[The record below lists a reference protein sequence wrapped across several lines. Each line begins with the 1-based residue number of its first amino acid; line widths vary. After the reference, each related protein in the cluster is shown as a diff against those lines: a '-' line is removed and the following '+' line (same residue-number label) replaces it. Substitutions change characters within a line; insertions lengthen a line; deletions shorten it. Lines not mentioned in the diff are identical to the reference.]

1 MAPFSFNPRAA
12 GFFPSGLLTGIL
24 NIGAPPPAPPS
35 ASSTHSSLNPVAAVF
50 TPSPTPSTNSTTGGA
65 TSATSSPVVEVGES
79 SFVSDEGSPSS
90 RMSRSVTRERS
101 SSVRRSYSGDRAP
114 SPVRSASVPRSF
126 APPSLAS
133 TRTQEQVLGADE
145 DGYKPPLVVD
155 GAGPASRFEMV
166 FNPTA
171 PVFVPLPAESR
182 PLEQTRPLNPLAL
195 EYTPNDMLIARAQL
209 SIILGLP
216 VSDEYNMRFQ
226 TWAVPMPCAFV
237 PVETHTHQ
245 HTGYA
250 AAPALNDWNL
260 EATGVV
266 PVIEEQSSTPTS
278 RLAPQSAKFMPQN
291 YFDNRCTD
299 FLWTPSTSSKPKPKR
314 VFSPYG
320 EFNPLTKGFAPNTW
334 KDLIKRKNL
343 KPNAKSF
350 VPGQLWMD
358 AVVETFTYPILTV
371 RWEIINEIFARI
383 VKQVEALRITI
394 TTTSSCRSL
403 IRQSNKAVLVVRP
416 STISKPTQV
425 AKEFVSGPK
434 DTVTAV
440 VRRLDAGA
448 PTFVPWTPFLLQA
461 LWWYR
466 TLILA
471 AAYFM
476 SLPNTCTEIIRRP
489 NPLAKT
495 FTPIKDLIVFYQGS
509 ITDLMLCGALV
520 AVKIVSFESAVSLGP
535 TPATMPTLRPRL
547 FVSSLCFPLPSIS
560 NLGWNGNNSTL
571 QLAVLSEMPDLDAAS
586 DLLPVFRAPLRDMPV
601 ALAVLFTQ
609 LDVDDFVGVLRSVVV
624 STLAIPPQAQ
634 SELEE
639 LEELETMTGPLVV
652 DSTTYVD
659 AAPDIAEDDSEEEV
673 FDPEAPLELPPRPSS
688 PNPDNWDRETIFA
701 TDDDPTTMAL
711 PSADYDKSF
720 VSGFPTLTI
729 ADIVK
734 DTKRDIHPFT
744 HLLKPFSQL
753 CEEGFGP
760 SEKQLDS
767 DFDGWRKRERIAQ
780 QPVGHHLSF
789 FGNSVPCK
797 SDTSPA
803 KSMAIIFST
812 PKPEL
817 APNATDTNFGRHI
830 ALKNAFLFVDPIVYV
845 GDRSVPEFLFG
856 SALENHAI
864 YETFKFYSSPGTWQ
878 HEVREPDDDH
888 IGLDTLDPTHYPE
901 EYAVLNGID
910 SSCLQPTRESV
921 LGGACS
927 AHAKSVEAR
936 KTAAEEWRKQRD
948 ALRTFIKLDPHTC
961 FPQSNLRLSYTPESM
976 LAEELA
982 EQEAEEYDP
991 NEIFAGAVAQDSL
1004 LRPDSRSWADIDEDD
1019 WDDGH
1024 SNIHAVGSSTVD
1036 AFEEATSE
1044 SDPEAPLLIA
1054 GGEER
1059 SPAPAVSA
1067 DNSTTAIGPS
1077 DHFIPGLVE
1086 DYADSVA
1093 EAESTPESTAT
1104 EDETQAVMGV
1114 SESPIYEQSEDETL
1128 ESKAIDADDA
1138 YISDDDLFGMSFREE
1153 YKAIHGRSPPE
1164 SPSKDPSPKTSSE
1177 EPSSEEDSP
1186 NSEELSPVP
1195 SLEVRRLTS
1204 DALRAV
1210 SGDFATPSKKG
1221 REPEFECI
1229 VETPDSVK
1237 KIMNTGSAH
1246 RMLSDPDSSSAIPEG
1261 RMFGVFKDLS
1271 SPPKRRISRSPAL
1284 RDLSAAF
1291 HEGPD
1296 RKHKAQKAAA
1306 TLSEIREDDE
1316 DAPESPDTP
1325 TMKRSL
1331 SLSDIN
1337 QEFRDF
1343 HGIPGLGQKPLSEE
1357 INTNNYELKTP
1368 ISKKNWN
1375 ARRASIAQLTPICD
1389 EESTPVTQR
1398 PVTPAHQDYSDTMM
1412 TPDPPSSP
1420 SIPSDTPEIDSDD
1433 SETEIGGAVVQQ
1445 TYRVSTHDLP
1455 RTSQRASPVRRPL
1468 RQSPLSTRIGIF
1480 NGPLAPHQHFFS
1492 DFDGAWEHTA
1502 HRFSGSSYSRL
1513 GHDAV
1518 TLVSPS
1524 PDDVVTQP
1532 SISHSQNA
1540 ATRPSLTKRLTTH
1553 LFGPRKET
1561 ITTDATDTNE
1571 TKPKGFLRKVFN
1583 TLTRRR

>member
-1 MAPFSFNPRAA
+1 M
-12 GFFPSGLLTGIL
+12 
-24 NIGAPPPAPPS
+24 
-35 ASSTHSSLNPVAAVF
+35 
-50 TPSPTPSTNSTTGGA
+50 
-65 TSATSSPVVEVGES
+65 
-79 SFVSDEGSPSS
+79 
-90 RMSRSVTRERS
+90 
-101 SSVRRSYSGDRAP
+101 
-114 SPVRSASVPRSF
+114 
-126 APPSLAS
+126 
-133 TRTQEQVLGADE
+133 QEQVSGADE
-145 DGYKPPLVVD
+145 DEYKPPLVVD

-171 PVFVPLPAESR
+171 PVFVPLPVDSR
-182 PLEQTRPLNPLAL
+182 PLDQTRPLNPLAL
-195 EYTPNDMLIARAQL
+195 EYTPDDMLIARAQL

-226 TWAVPMPCAFV
+226 TWAVPMPCVFV
-237 PVETHTHQ
+237 PVETYTPQ

-250 AAPALNDWNL
+250 AAPAPNDWDP
-260 EATGVV
+260 EATGFV
-266 PVIEEQSSTPTS
+266 PVIEEQSFTPTS
-278 RLAPQSAKFMPQN
+278 RLAPQSAEFMPQS
-291 YFDNRCTD
+291 YFDNTCTD
-299 FLWTPSTSSKPKPKR
+299 FLWTPSPSSKPKPKR
-314 VFSPYG
+314 VFTPYG
-320 EFNPLTKGFAPNTW
+320 KFNPLAKGFAPNTC

-358 AVVETFTYPILTV
+358 AVVETSTYPILTV
-371 RWEIINEIFARI
+371 RWEIINKIFARI

-394 TTTSSCRSL
+394 TTTNSCRSL
-403 IRQSNKAVLVVRP
+403 IRQSNKAVLVFRP
-416 STISKPTQV
+416 STISMPTQV

-434 DTVTAV
+434 NTVTAV

-476 SLPNTCTEIIRRP
+476 SLPNTCTDMIRRP
-489 NPLAKT
+489 NPMAKT
-495 FTPIKDLIVFYQGS
+495 FTPIKDLIVFYQES
-509 ITDLMLCGALV
+509 VTDLMLCGALV
-520 AVKIVSFESAVSLGP
+520 AVKIVSFESAVPLGP
-535 TPATMPTLRPRL
+535 TPATKPTLRPRL
-547 FVSSLCFPLPSIS
+547 FVSSLCFALPSIS
-560 NLGWNGNNSTL
+560 NLEWNGNNSTL
-571 QLAVLSEMPDLDAAS
+571 QLAVLSDIPDLDAAS
-586 DLLPVFRAPLRDMPV
+586 DLLSVFRTPLRDMPV
-601 ALAVLFTQ
+601 ALALLFTQ
-609 LDVDDFVGVLRSVVV
+609 LDVDDSVGVLRSVAV
-624 STLAIPPQAQ
+624 STLAIPQQAQ
-634 SELEE
+634 PELEE
-639 LEELETMTGPLVV
+639 PEELETATGPLVV
-652 DSTTYVD
+652 DPSAYVD
-659 AAPDIAEDDSEEEV
+659 ATPEIAEDDSEEEV

-720 VSGFPTLTI
+720 VYGFPTLTI
-729 ADIVK
+729 ADIK
-734 DTKRDIHPFT
+734 DTKRDLHPST
-744 HLLKPFSQL
+744 YLPKPFSQL

-760 SEKQLDS
+760 SEKQLDY
-767 DFDGWRKRERIAQ
+767 DFDGWPKRERIAQ
-780 QPVGHHLSF
+780 QPVAHHLNF
-789 FGNSVPCK
+789 FGDSVPCK

-803 KSMAIIFST
+803 KCLAIIFST

-817 APNATDTNFGRHI
+817 APNATDTNFGRHTV
-830 ALKNAFLFVDPIVYV
+830 LKNAFLFVDPIVFL
-845 GDRSVPEFLFG
+845 GDRSVAGFLRG
-856 SALENHAI
+856 STLENYGI
-864 YETFKFYSSPGTWQ
+864 NETFKFYSSPGTWQ
-878 HEVREPDDDH
+878 YEVREPDDDH
-888 IGLDTLDPTHYPE
+888 IELDTLDPTHYPE

-910 SSCLQPTRESV
+910 WSCAQPTRESI

-927 AHAKSVEAR
+927 AHAESVKAR
-936 KTAAEEWRKQRD
+936 NTAAEEWRKQRD

-991 NEIFAGAVAQDSL
+991 AEIFAGAVAQDGL

-1024 SNIHAVGSSTVD
+1024 SNIYAIDNGTVG

-1044 SDPEAPLLIA
+1044 SDPEAPLIVA
-1054 GGEER
+1054 DGEER
-1059 SPAPAVSA
+1059 SPSPAVSA
-1067 DNSTTAIGPS
+1067 DNSTTTIGL
-1077 DHFIPGLVE
+1077 FIPGLVE
-1086 DYADSVA
+1086 DDADSVA
-1093 EAESTPESTAT
+1093 QAESTPESTAT

-1114 SESPIYEQSEDETL
+1114 SEGPIYEQSEDVTL
-1128 ESKAIDADDA
+1128 ESKEIDADDA

-1221 REPEFECI
+1221 KEREVDCT

-1306 TLSEIREDDE
+1306 TLSEIREEDE

-1325 TMKRSL
+1325 TMKRSK

-1337 QEFRDF
+1337 KAFRDF

-1389 EESTPVTQR
+1389 EESTPVNQR
-1398 PVTPAHQDYSDTMM
+1398 PVTPVLRDYSDIMM
-1412 TPDPPSSP
+1412 TPDPQPSP

-1433 SETEIGGAVVQQ
+1433 SETKIGGAVVQQ

-1455 RTSQRASPVRRPL
+1455 RTLPNASPIRRPL

-1492 DFDGAWEHTA
+1492 DFDGAWSHTA

-1513 GHDAV
+1513 EPDAV
-1518 TLVSPS
+1518 ALVSPS
-1524 PDDVVTQP
+1524 PDDVGTQP
-1532 SISHSQNA
+1532 SLTSISQNA

-1561 ITTDATDTNE
+1561 ITNATNTDTNTDTNE